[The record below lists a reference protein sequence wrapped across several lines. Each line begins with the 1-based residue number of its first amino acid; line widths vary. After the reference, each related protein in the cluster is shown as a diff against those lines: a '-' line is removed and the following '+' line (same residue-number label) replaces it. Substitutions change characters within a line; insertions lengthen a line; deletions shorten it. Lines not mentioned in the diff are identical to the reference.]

1 MNHNIISLLYDF
13 DFTLSP
19 HYMQEPLFRKYGVE
33 GKRFWGEK
41 EALTTD
47 MNQKGINLDDEC
59 AYMNLILRYVRKG
72 TFSDLS
78 NRKLRELGQEITFFP
93 GLPEFFPRI
102 NEMVQQ
108 HRQYQ
113 AHNLTVEHYVISTG
127 LKEMIAGSAIG
138 SSITDVFASEYSE
151 EDGVISEIARTV
163 GYLKKTQ
170 FIYTIN
176 KGANKD
182 RSIDINGVLPREL
195 RRVPFENMI
204 YIGDGPTDVP
214 CFAMLNKHQGHC
226 FAVYNPDSES
236 AFEKAYVLRQQGR
249 VFDFAPA
256 DYRHG
261 SHLSRTVEFTVKKI
275 AEQIIQSRDELVQKN
290 SSAAPRHG

>member
-1 MNHNIISLLYDF
+1 MNHNIIALLYDF

-33 GKRFWGEK
+33 GKRFWSEK

-127 LKEMIAGSAIG
+127 LKEMIAGSTIG
-138 SSITDVFASEYSE
+138 SSITDVFASEYTE
-151 EDGVISEIARTV
+151 E
-163 GYLKKTQ
+163 
-170 FIYTIN
+170 
-176 KGANKD
+176 
-182 RSIDINGVLPREL
+182 NGVK
-195 RRVPFENMI
+195 F
-204 YIGDGPTDVP
+204 
-214 CFAMLNKHQGHC
+214 NKILT
-226 FAVYNPDSES
+226 F
-236 AFEKAYVLRQQGR
+236 
-249 VFDFAPA
+249 
-256 DYRHG
+256 
-261 SHLSRTVEFTVKKI
+261 
-275 AEQIIQSRDELVQKN
+275 KN
-290 SSAAPRHG
+290 GVS